1 MQFKPRSINQGSFCS
16 QAPLNSTLLENY
28 HKGVQM
34 GCWGLVIYAMTA
46 ATCSGNRRPLVARS
60 TGMHLRLNCSLT
72 NGFVSSF
79 PAAILQK
86 YLDNF
91 DLSIKI
97 IYILGTLAF
106 SIGIDHNTVRGER

>member
-1 MQFKPRSINQGSFCS
+1 
-16 QAPLNSTLLENY
+16 
-28 HKGVQM
+28 M

-46 ATCSGNRRPLVARS
+46 ATCSGNKRPVVAHS
-60 TGMHLRLNCSLT
+60 TGMHLILNCGLA

-79 PAAILQK
+79 LAAILQK

-106 SIGIDHNTVRGER
+106 SIGIDRNTVRDYRRKEKET